1 MLRVCH
7 DALQERHLFRAACH
21 TRVPFSPMDC
31 SAQVWRTAHHRAA
44 KGALG
49 RQTALVHT
57 GFYRAWVANG
67 LHLQV
72 IEHMQVT
79 VAPLPASCPSE
90 MFHLP
95 VVVS

>member
-1 MLRVCH
+1 MTPCKSGI
-7 DALQERHLFRAACH
+7 
-21 TRVPFSPMDC
+21 FSGQHATLGSHSRPMNC